1 MTKTTA
7 KKICTELFNKYMGIK
22 VPTTAITLMELTAS
36 ENEIDYVYFT
46 VGNRHYVYNG
56 RIYES
61 FVMFPDDT
69 LTDGIQLEEE
79 IRKIEKKH

>member
-1 MTKTTA
+1 MKKTTA
-7 KKICTELFNKYMGIK
+7 KKICAELFNKYMGIK
-22 VPTTAITLMELTAS
+22 IPTTAITLMERTAG
-36 ENEIDYVYFT
+36 EDTIDYVYFT
-46 VGNRHYVYNG
+46 AGNRHYVYNG

>member
-36 ENEIDYVYFT
+36 EDEIDYVYFT
-46 VGNRHYVYNG
+46 T
-56 RIYES
+56 
-61 FVMFPDDT
+61 FF
-69 LTDGIQLEEE
+69 
-79 IRKIEKKH
+79 